1 MPNLQPATP
10 KNKRMGKPAKR
21 GTPIRNS
28 LLLIIFIAV
37 LAVLVII
44 LPKEPMQMAAT
55 NIITGEGGEGVV
67 GIPENLPLRISE
79 IMASNKSAFPDEK
92 GTYPDWLEV
101 ENTGDAPVNLSGVG
115 LSDRA
120 DRVLFI
126 FPDIDLPAGGHIVV
140 FCDDINVSQPN
151 QPLHA
156 RFKISS
162 LGETITLY
170 DRNSLP
176 LDIIAV
182 PPLNQDVSYA
192 RTDTGWEM
200 TERCTPGYPNTEA
213 GYQALHT
220 TAVREATGLVISELC
235 PTNRTTIAD
244 EDGEYSD
251 WIELYNAGKLKVDLS
266 NYALSDDETDPV
278 KWRFPQGASIEPGGY
293 YLVFASGKNRTGD
306 GESHPHTNFRL
317 SAEGETVILSDILK
331 QMIDRVTYD
340 LMENDTSFGRTEGL
354 STSWK
359 VFDQPTPNFPN
370 NRSGEIQID
379 SQLRARNTSGIFI
392 SEVIT
397 NSTGVETTY
406 GNTSYDW
413 IELVNRSNEAV
424 NLKDWGLS
432 DSISRPRKWRF
443 PDVTIQPGEH
453 LLVFASGLSRSPT
466 GSGAIHT
473 NFRLSALGE
482 TVVLATPEG
491 KILDKLVVPRLAT
504 NNTYG
509 RNFDQ
514 GGLFYY
520 ETSTP
525 GAKNTE
531 QGFAG
536 YAPKPTIELQ
546 GGLYFRPQ
554 TVSISAPSGVSIRY
568 TTDGSIPTETIGQ
581 NYTGPIEIKKAS
593 VIRARGFMP
602 GLRPSDIATESIL
615 INAYHILPVVSL
627 SIDPDDLWNPLTGI
641 YAEGV
646 DETYTKIPFKNTT
659 YRVMKNDTSMRERL
673 TNVEFFSPE
682 GKQLINQTVAG
693 MLHGQFS
700 LDIAQ
705 KSFRLTSKASYGSLA
720 FDYPFFADRPF
731 ASYKAIILRNGG
743 NDGSYSR
750 LMDSMISKI
759 VDWTDS
765 EIIHMASTP
774 VIVYLNG
781 EYWGQYD
788 IRERINAHSIVAY
801 EGWADP
807 EAVDLIKG
815 DNDVLNGSFTNYKD
829 LLEYVKKHDLKD
841 PAALKVVTDWV
852 DVDNYFDFMIFEIYF
867 GNTDAGNIKFYR
879 QRVPGAKWKW
889 ILFDLDWAYWFR
901 TTDGFKVWLDP
912 KGAGD
917 LDYENI
923 LIRKL
928 LEVPEMQDKFLKR
941 FGYLFQNYLTDVD
954 RILELLDHMAAT
966 IEPEMGLHFNR
977 WAGLTNKLVASDPPV
992 DPGAALNYWKNRVNR
1007 QKNVIRARPYM
1018 VWGFAQ
1024 DWFKLSNQQMIEYFG
1039 ERPLEW
1045 QDN

>member
-1 MPNLQPATP
+1 MPRLQPEIVSA
-10 KNKRMGKPAKR
+10 KRSGKPAKR

-28 LLLIIFIAV
+28 FLLLLFMAI
-37 LAVLVII
+37 LALIVIV

-55 NIITGEGGEGVV
+55 NMITGENGSGAAGV
-67 GIPENLPLRISE
+67 PEDLPLRISE
-79 IMASNKSAFPDEK
+79 IMASNKSAYPDEK
-92 GTYPDWLEV
+92 GTYPDWLEI
-101 ENTGDAPVNLSGVG
+101 ENTGDAPVNLRGIG
-115 LSDRA
+115 LSDRP
-120 DRVLFI
+120 DRILFI
-126 FPDIDLPAGGHIVV
+126 FPNIDLPAGGHIVV
-140 FCDDINVSQPN
+140 FCDDINIAEPD

-170 DRNSLP
+170 DGNSLP
-176 LDIIAV
+176 LDTV
-182 PPLNQDVSYA
+182 VLPPLGQDVSYA
-192 RTDTGWEM
+192 RTDNGWEI
-200 TERCTPGYPNTEA
+200 TERSTPGYPNTEE
-213 GYQALHT
+213 GYIALHT
-220 TAVREATGLVISELC
+220 TAVREAYGLVISELC

-251 WIELYNAGKLKVDLS
+251 WIELYNGGNLKVDLS
-266 NYALSDDETDPV
+266 NYALSDDQSNPV
-278 KWRFPQGASIEPGGY
+278 KWRFPQGASIEPGAY
-293 YLVFASGKNRTGD
+293 YLVFASGKNRSGAD
-306 GESHPHTNFRL
+306 GTHPHTNFRL
-317 SAEGETVILSDILK
+317 SAEGETVILSDILR
-331 QMIDRVTYD
+331 QMVDRVTYD
-340 LMENDTSFGRTEGL
+340 LMEDDTSFGRREGL

-359 VFDQPTPNFPN
+359 IFNQPTPGFPN
-370 NRSGEIQID
+370 NRSGEIETD
-379 SQLRARNTSGIFI
+379 ALLRGRNTSGIFI

-397 NSTGVETTY
+397 NSTGVETVY
-406 GNTSYDW
+406 GKTSYDW
-413 IELVNRSNEAV
+413 IELVNRGNEAV
-424 NLKDWGLS
+424 NLRDWGLS

-443 PDVTIQPGEH
+443 PDVTIQPGEY
-453 LLVFASGLSRSPT
+453 LIVFASGLSRSPT
-466 GSGAIHT
+466 GSSAIHT

-491 KILDKLVVPRLAT
+491 EILDKLVVPRLAT

-520 ETSTP
+520 ETPTP
-525 GAKNTE
+525 AAKNTE
-531 QGFAG
+531 QSFAG
-536 YAPKPTIELQ
+536 YAPMPTIDLK
-546 GGLYFRPQ
+546 GGLYYRAQ
-554 TVSISAPSGVSIRY
+554 TVTLSAPSGVLIRY
-568 TTDGSIPTETIGQ
+568 TTDGSIPSETIGQ
-581 NYTGPIEIKKAS
+581 DYTGPIEIKKAS
-593 VIRARGFMP
+593 VVRARGFMP

-641 YAEGV
+641 YAEGN
-646 DETYTKIPFKNTT
+646 DETYAKVPFKKTT
-659 YRVMKNDTSMRERL
+659 YRAMKTDRSQRERL
-673 TNVEFFSPE
+673 TNVEFFTSE
-682 GKQLINQTVAG
+682 GKQLFNQTVAG

-705 KSFRLTSKASYGSLA
+705 KSFRLTAKASYGSTA
-720 FDYPFFADRPF
+720 FDYPFFPDRPF
-731 ASYKAIILRNGG
+731 TSYKAIILRNGG

-765 EIIHMASTP
+765 RIIHMASAP

-788 IRERINAHSIVAY
+788 IRERINAHSIAAY
-801 EGWADP
+801 EGWTDP

-815 DNDVLNGSFTNYKD
+815 DNAVLNGSFTNYKD
-829 LLEYVKKHDLKD
+829 LLDYVKKHDLND
-841 PAALKVVTDWV
+841 PEALKTVKNWV
-852 DVDNYFDFMIFEIYF
+852 DVDNYFDFMIFEMYF

-879 QRVPGAKWKW
+879 QRVSSAKWKW
-889 ILFDLDWAYWFR
+889 VLFDLDWGYWFR
-901 TTDGFKVWLDP
+901 NTNGFTVWLDP

-917 LDYENI
+917 QDFENI

-941 FGYLFQNYLTDVD
+941 YGYLYQNYLTDTD
-954 RILELLDHMAAT
+954 RILALLDQMAAA

-977 WAGLTNKLVASDPPV
+977 WAGLTSKLVASDPPA

-1007 QKNVIRARPYM
+1007 QKNIIRARPYI
-1018 VWGFAQ
+1018 VWGQAQ
-1024 DWFKLSNQQMIEYFG
+1024 EWFELSNQQMIEYFG

-1045 QDN
+1045 KDN